1 MAFPSFFYA
10 PILRHQVSEKTDL
23 HPFFRRV
30 CCMRRLFRGVTEG
43 EWGIVKCR
51 EIAGVRGAGE

>member
-1 MAFPSFFYA
+1 MPQNGS
-10 PILRHQVSEKTDL
+10 IEK
-23 HPFFRRV
+23 RRGTAGF
-30 CCMRRLFRGVTEG
+30 FRGVTEG